1 MRAKIAPVKN
11 ISRLGDALD
20 AVIDRSDGTEG
31 MVLVYGSTGVG
42 KSTALAY
49 YLNQS
54 NAIYVEASPAWSLG
68 SMLNAICL
76 AMGQMPKGRAADIEK
91 QITDEMMQ
99 QGRPLFIDELDHI
112 LLPGQGTSLRMLEAL
127 RSIYDKSRMPVVMS
141 GMDKIDRKIKLREQ
155 LSRRV
160 FQWVEF
166 TDLDAADVRITAD
179 TLLDC
184 HLADDLIADLIT
196 ATAGRMG
203 RLIPALAAID
213 RRAKGNDWAEVDKT
227 LWGGKPWPIGR

>member
-1 MRAKIAPVKN
+1 MKAKIAHVKN
-11 ISRLGDALD
+11 IARLGDALD
-20 AVIDRSDGTEG
+20 AVVDRSDGTEG
-31 MVLVYGSTGVG
+31 MVLVYGATGVG

-49 YLNQS
+49 YLNQY

-68 SMLNAICL
+68 SMLSAITL
-76 AMGQMPKGRAADIEK
+76 SMGQMPKGRAADLEK

-179 TLLDC
+179 TLLEC
-184 HLADDLIADLIT
+184 HLADDLLADIVT
-196 ATAGRMG
+196 ATQGRMG
-203 RLIPALAAID
+203 RLIPVLAAID
-213 RRAKGNDWAEVDKT
+213 RRAKGHGWEEVTKS
-227 LWGGKPWPIGR
+227 LWGGKPWPTHR

>member
-11 ISRLGDALD
+11 ITRLGDALD

-31 MVLVYGSTGVG
+31 MVLVYGASGVG
-42 KSTALAY
+42 KSTSLAY
-49 YLNQS
+49 YLNQT

-68 SMLNAICL
+68 SMLSSICL
-76 AMGQMPKGRAADIEK
+76 AMGHMPRGRAADMEK

-141 GMDKIDRKIKLREQ
+141 GMDKIDRKIKQREQ
-155 LSRRV
+155 LSRRI

-166 TDLDAADVRITAD
+166 TDLDAADIRITAD

-184 HLADDLIADLIT
+184 HVEDDLLGDLIT
-196 ATAGRMG
+196 ETTGRMG
-203 RLIPALAAID
+203 RLIPALASID
-213 RRAKGNDWAEVDKT
+213 RRAKANSWTSVNKT
-227 LWGGKPWPIGR
+227 LWGGKPWPSSR

>member
-1 MRAKIAPVKN
+1 MRAKIAAVKN
-11 ISRLGDALD
+11 IARLGDALD

-31 MVLVYGSTGVG
+31 MVLVYGATGVG

-49 YLNQS
+49 YLNQY

-68 SMLNAICL
+68 SMLSAICL
-76 AMGQMPKGRAADIEK
+76 AMGHMPRGRAADLEK

-166 TDLDAADVRITAD
+166 TDLDESDVRITAD

-184 HLADDLIADLIT
+184 HVADDLIADIVAVT
-196 ATAGRMG
+196 QGRMG
-203 RLIPALAAID
+203 RLIPVLAQID
-213 RRAKGNDWAEVDKT
+213 RRAKGHGWVEVTKS
-227 LWGGKPWPIGR
+227 LWGGKPWTTGR

>member
-1 MRAKIAPVKN
+1 MKAKIAPVKN
-11 ISRLGDALD
+11 IARLGDALD
-20 AVIDRSDGTEG
+20 AVMERSDGTEG

-49 YLNQS
+49 YLNQT

-68 SMLNAICL
+68 SMLSAICL
-76 AMGQMPKGRAADIEK
+76 AMGHMPKGRAADLEK

-166 TDLDAADVRITAD
+166 TDLDAADARITAD
-179 TLLDC
+179 ALLDC
-184 HLADDLIADLIT
+184 TVADDLLADVMQ

-203 RLIPALAAID
+203 RLIHVLAHID
-213 RRAKGNDWAEVDKT
+213 RRAKGNGWTTVDKT
-227 LWGGKPWPIGR
+227 TWGGKPWPNGR

>member
-1 MRAKIAPVKN
+1 MKAKIAPVKN
-11 ISRLGDALD
+11 IARLGDALD

-31 MVLVYGSTGVG
+31 MVLVYGATGVG

-49 YLNQS
+49 YLNQY

-68 SMLNAICL
+68 SMLSAICL
-76 AMGQMPKGRAADIEK
+76 AMGHMPKGRAADLEK

-99 QGRPLFIDELDHI
+99 QGRPLFVDELDHI
-112 LLPGQGTSLRMLEAL
+112 LLPGQTTSLRMLEAL

-155 LSRRV
+155 LARRV

-184 HLADDLIADLIT
+184 HLEDDLLADIVT
-196 ATAGRMG
+196 ATQGRMG
-203 RLIPALAAID
+203 RLIPVLAAID
-213 RRAKGNDWAEVDKT
+213 RRAKGNGWITVDKN
-227 LWGGKPWPIGR
+227 LWGGKPWPTQR

>member
-1 MRAKIAPVKN
+1 MRAKIAAVKN
-11 ISRLGDALD
+11 IARLGDALD

-49 YLNQS
+49 YLNQY

-68 SMLNAICL
+68 SMLSAICL
-76 AMGQMPKGRAADIEK
+76 AMGHMPKGRAADLEK

-99 QGRPLFIDELDHI
+99 AGRPLFIDELDHI

-166 TDLDAADVRITAD
+166 TDLDAEDVRITAD
-179 TLLDC
+179 TLLEC
-184 HLADDLIADLIT
+184 HVADDLLADIVT
-196 ATAGRMG
+196 VTQGRMG
-203 RLIPALAAID
+203 RLIPVLAQID
-213 RRAKGNDWAEVDKT
+213 RRAKGNGWVEVTKA
-227 LWGGKPWPIGR
+227 LWGGKPWITGR

>member
-1 MRAKIAPVKN
+1 MKAKIAPVKN
-11 ISRLGDALD
+11 IARLGDALD

-31 MVLVYGSTGVG
+31 MVLVYGATGVG

-49 YLNQS
+49 YLNQY

-68 SMLNAICL
+68 SMLSAITL
-76 AMGQMPKGRAADIEK
+76 AMGQMPRGRAADLEK

-112 LLPGQGTSLRMLEAL
+112 LLPGQTTSLRMLEAL

-166 TDLDAADVRITAD
+166 TDLDAADVRVTAD
-179 TLLDC
+179 ALLDC
-184 HLADDLIADLIT
+184 HLADDLLADVVA
-196 ATAGRMG
+196 ATQGRMG
-203 RLIPALAAID
+203 RLIPVLAHID
-213 RRAKGNDWAEVDKT
+213 RRAKGHGWLEVDKT
-227 LWGGKPWPIGR
+227 LWGGKPWPTSR